1 MEVVN
6 EKKREQTIKEKT
18 HLTQMANLNLLN
30 ETKLR
35 KQHSNHPH
43 TKKLEQENAGK
54 IYKTVKLPHVVAD
67 EYDPEGMNL
76 IKYKQMKE
84 HLDAQ
89 INSIRQ
95 RDQNSLFMEMTDEEI
110 LLNYENFK
118 KMGLL

>member
-1 MEVVN
+1 
-6 EKKREQTIKEKT
+6 
-18 HLTQMANLNLLN
+18 
-30 ETKLR
+30 
-35 KQHSNHPH
+35 
-43 TKKLEQENAGK
+43 
-54 IYKTVKLPHVVAD
+54 
-67 EYDPEGMNL
+67 MNL